1 MVEAVKTNTTQLQ
14 ETQSKLTELMNERRR
29 IWYECWKNKELTQT
43 QIAELCGVT
52 RQTVII
58 EIRKYEKSLKRVYQI
73 LHQTKT

>member
-1 MVEAVKTNTTQLQ
+1 MVEAVQTNTTQLQ

-58 EIRKYEKSLKRVYQI
+58 EIRKYEKNM
-73 LHQTKT
+73 